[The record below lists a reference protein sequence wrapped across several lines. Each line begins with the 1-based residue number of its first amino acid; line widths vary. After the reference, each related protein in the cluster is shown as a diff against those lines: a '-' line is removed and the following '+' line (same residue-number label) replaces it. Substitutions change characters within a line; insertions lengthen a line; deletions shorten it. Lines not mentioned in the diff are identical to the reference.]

1 MRFPNIPN
9 SLYLVSSFGETGY
22 QYNAQA
28 LDTLK
33 GPFLTRTGHETKCY
47 ILQCTKFSEPYMG
60 TQLVW
65 CCCKNLYKPKNWH
78 CNFNLH
84 RKIFNSPS
92 IHTGKMDIRVDSQ
105 NRNIQKKFDFPF
117 VLIENVHGTNY
128 DKIRYRSW
136 DMFIFL

>member
-1 MRFPNIPN
+1 MVFKVIWRDQQFYLSGLLPPTQPTTPKYEKWKIKHKNCAAELRSNYRFSEILCIWLIYPNRFPNIPN

-65 CCCKNLYKPKNWH
+65 CCCKKLYKPKNWH
-78 CNFNLH
+78 
-84 RKIFNSPS
+84 
-92 IHTGKMDIRVDSQ
+92 T
-105 NRNIQKKFDFPF
+105 
-117 VLIENVHGTNY
+117 
-128 DKIRYRSW
+128 
-136 DMFIFL
+136 